1 MSHDSRKPD
10 TRTLGLALGLPMGL
24 STGDKPKP
32 VVRID
37 RTPAERHPVRSGWN
51 MDRLWAMNVFVRVAE
66 CGSFSG
72 AATALNMANA
82 SVTTC
87 VRNLERHLNVTLI
100 HRDTRRLQLSEEG
113 RMFLVRAREVL
124 QAVEDAEAEVQ
135 THLGELRGPL
145 HIEMPISIGH
155 ALLCPQMPIFAERHP
170 EISTSITLTNQ
181 PHHVIERAIDVA
193 IRMDRVEDESLV
205 ARPLYEARYVLCC
218 TPQVA
223 KQLPG
228 HPSDL
233 DPRRCMGMLAEER
246 RHANPWQ
253 LERDGEQLTIKPQG
267 ALAFNSSDA
276 LIVAALRGA
285 GVVHLLD
292 VFANRYLA
300 TGELV
305 AVYTDWNTVVKTFYA
320 VMAQP
325 RAGSAKVRAF
335 IDFLREVLDS
345 ERRPSSSRPVL
356 VKAIGKR

>member
-1 MSHDSRKPD
+1 MTMYDGRS
-10 TRTLGLALGLPMGL
+10 LGL
-24 STGDKPKP
+24 STGDKLKS
-32 VVRID
+32 VARID
-37 RTPAERHPVRSGWN
+37 KQSADRYADKSGWH

-87 VRNLERHLNVTLI
+87 IRNLERHLNVTLI

-113 RMFLVRAREVL
+113 RMFLVRARQVL
-124 QAVEDAEAEVQ
+124 QSVEDAETEVQ

-155 ALLCPQMPIFAERHP
+155 ALLCPQMPTFAERHP
-170 EISTSITLTNQ
+170 EISTAITLTNQ

-205 ARPLYEARYVLCC
+205 ARPIYEARYVLCC
-218 TPQVA
+218 TPQLA
-223 KQLPG
+223 EQLPG
-228 HPSDL
+228 HPADL

-246 RHANPWQ
+246 RYANAWQ
-253 LERDGEQLTIKPQG
+253 LEREGTQLTIKPQG
-267 ALAFNSSDA
+267 ALSFNSSDA
-276 LIVAALRGA
+276 LIVAALKGA
-285 GVVHLLD
+285 GLVHILD

-300 TGELV
+300 SGELV
-305 AVYTDWNTVVKTFYA
+305 QVYPDWNTAVKTFYA

-345 ERRPSSSRPVL
+345 ERRPNAARPVL
-356 VKAIGKR
+356 VKALGKR